1 MNKQA
6 RLAEALEGVKLL
18 IEAKI
23 LQTKQIEIG
32 VVLFGTEGTD
42 NPLSVN
48 GGYEHVT
55 LLASVERCVACNE
68 IRRRYFKTLFHVEA
82 TCSRVFLILQCLDL

>member
-1 MNKQA
+1 M
-6 RLAEALEGVKLL
+6 KLL

-23 LQTKQIEIG
+23 LQTKQNEIG
-32 VVLFGTEGTD
+32 VVLFGTQGTD

-55 LLASVERCVACNE
+55 LLAAVERCDGHRTE
-68 IRRRYFKTLFHVEA
+68 IRQT
-82 TCSRVFLILQCLDL
+82 T